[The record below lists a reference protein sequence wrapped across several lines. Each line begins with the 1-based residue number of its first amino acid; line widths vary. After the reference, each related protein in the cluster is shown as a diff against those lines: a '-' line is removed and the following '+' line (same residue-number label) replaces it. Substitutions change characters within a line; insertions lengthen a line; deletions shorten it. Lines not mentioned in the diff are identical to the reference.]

1 MIQHYVLKKNVM
13 KHKIIPSY
21 IFLVTTVRNPNI
33 SSPLFHYYQTEQKQ
47 AFYEMFSLHALP
59 NLGF

>member
-1 MIQHYVLKKNVM
+1 MIE
-13 KHKIIPSY
+13 HKIIPSY
-21 IFLVTTVRNPNI
+21 IFLITTIRNPNLL
-33 SSPLFHYYQTEQKQ
+33 SPLFHYYQTEQKQ